1 SIEIYSQPLK
11 PHLPAVGRFLI
22 IVTFYEDALK
32 IMTQCSDQLWCLQ
45 VSTMLGVSTAVI
57 MKRHTEYAVIGLLS
71 VVVIQGF
78 GYGLI
83 IDLTF
88 FLQNLSVIGR
98 LVMVFSETMINKKKS
113 FAGIP
118 SMSETDRKK

>member
-1 SIEIYSQPLK
+1 MLV
-11 PHLPAVGRFLI
+11 A
-22 IVTFYEDALK
+22 
-32 IMTQCSDQLWCLQ
+32 
-45 VSTMLGVSTAVI
+45 STSVI

-71 VVVIQGF
+71 VVVLQGF

-83 IDLTF
+83 FDLTF
-88 FLQNLSVIGR
+88 FLRNLSVIGG
-98 LVMVFSETMINKKKS
+98 LVMVFSETMISKKKS

>member
-1 SIEIYSQPLK
+1 MLAASTSIILK
-11 PHLPAVGRFLI
+11 R
-22 IVTFYEDALK
+22 Y
-32 IMTQCSDQLWCLQ
+32 
-45 VSTMLGVSTAVI
+45 
-57 MKRHTEYAVIGLLS
+57 TEYAVIGLLS

-83 IDLTF
+83 FDLTF
-88 FLQNLSVIGR
+88 FLRNLSVIGG
-98 LVMVFSETMINKKKS
+98 LVMVFSETMVNKKKS